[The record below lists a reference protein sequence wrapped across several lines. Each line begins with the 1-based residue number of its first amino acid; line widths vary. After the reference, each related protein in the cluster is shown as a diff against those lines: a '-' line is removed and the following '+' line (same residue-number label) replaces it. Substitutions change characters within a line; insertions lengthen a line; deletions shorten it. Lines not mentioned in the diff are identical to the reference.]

1 MGLAEQV
8 TANCWRV
15 HANFEHILREMQ
27 KTADRQKALAA
38 HRALMSDPNL
48 PFQVT
53 DIRRIE
59 QLRGRVLGHGE
70 EESTGRTYMLLEG
83 EDRKVHFIYHNG
95 AMLKARGA
103 GQLPPNSSVIV
114 TSHGAHFASSL
125 DASRVSEPRSQ
136 KSIPRS
142 R

>member
-1 MGLAEQV
+1 
-8 TANCWRV
+8 
-15 HANFEHILREMQ
+15 MQ
-27 KTADRQKALAA
+27 KTTDRQKALSA

-53 DIRRIE
+53 DIRKIE

-83 EDRKVHFIYHNG
+83 EDRKIHFIYHNG
-95 AMLKARGA
+95 AMLQARHA
-103 GQLPPNSSVIV
+103 GRLAPDSYVIV
-114 TSHGAHFASSL
+114 TRRGVQFASAPTK
-125 DASRVSEPRSQ
+125 DRDTQPRPQ
-136 KSIPRS
+136 KSAPLQS